1 MYKSYKYKLK
11 PSPEQIVLLNKHF
24 GSIPSCN
31 TKLDRELNASKNIL
45 KEGYKQ
51 ISSGTDD
58 YRRGDE
64 IRPTL
69 VGTICEPSKILD

>member
-1 MYKSYKYKLK
+1 M
-11 PSPEQIVLLNKHF
+11 
-24 GSIPSCN
+24 
-31 TKLDRELNASKNIL
+31 NIL

-64 IRPTL
+64 IRSDL
-69 VGTICEPSKILD
+69 SGTIDESSKILNPNHL